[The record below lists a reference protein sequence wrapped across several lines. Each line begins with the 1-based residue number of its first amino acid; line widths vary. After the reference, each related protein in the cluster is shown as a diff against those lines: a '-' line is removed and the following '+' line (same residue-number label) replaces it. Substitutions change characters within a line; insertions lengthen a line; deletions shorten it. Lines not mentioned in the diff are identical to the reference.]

1 MIDWGLLILD
11 EVQMVPA
18 NQFRSVTSH
27 IKSRCK
33 LGLTATLV
41 REDERITQLNYLI
54 GPKLYEANWLDLT
67 RQGYLANVQCIE
79 VWCEMTP
86 VFYKEYLAR
95 SKMQTKRFYVC
106 NPNKF
111 IACEYLM
118 RLHEARGD
126 KIIVY
131 SDNIF
136 AQVYLAK
143 ALKRP
148 FINGDTNHLERMNIL
163 SYFKKY
169 DDLCTIFVSSVGDT
183 SIDLPSANVVI

>member
-1 MIDWGLLILD
+1 MEIIRKIDWGLLILD

-18 NQFRSVTSH
+18 NQFRIVTSN

-41 REDERITQLNYLI
+41 REDVRISQLNYLI

-86 VFYKEYLAR
+86 DFYKEYLAR
-95 SKMQTKRFYVC
+95 AKMQKIMFYVC

-111 IACEYLM
+111 IACEYLI

-126 KIIVY
+126 KIIVF
-131 SDNIF
+131 SDQLF
-136 AQVYLAK
+136 A
-143 ALKRP
+143 
-148 FINGDTNHLERMNIL
+148 
-163 SYFKKY
+163 
-169 DDLCTIFVSSVGDT
+169 
-183 SIDLPSANVVI
+183 